1 MRLLT
6 AYKAEKEF
14 NMSKTATTKTITK
27 TENGTVTKLENENG
41 VFAVYVPDEKTTK
54 KTKKEK
60 QTMTNEAIDII
71 RHAETSSE
79 IYSDNGVNA
88 VKVLDSNAKTLVVKA
103 DSIFNDKEILPLMS
117 YADDYKGTEIGNL
130 IDKYNAFGLSA
141 KVSLLEQGGILK
153 QISDKKLYK
162 GMSKTFDDFLKAQGV
177 PKASAYRYIGG
188 YKLCCDAFGKVK
200 PEVLKLGSAVVNKAQ
215 KIGFTREGFQ
225 EVIDKAKADGAEV
238 TPKNIR
244 ELADKYGISYDKEK
258 ADKELPK
265 VKKNESVVEVKPNV
279 KNGDIRFI
287 GGKNGDLWFDIPLA
301 KAVNVGVE
309 TAESALSALANNY
322 GEASTKD
329 VSAVAYLLP
338 RNVVMVVTITKLS
351 TVTTYTHKLTKE
363 DLEAIAKA
371 KAKTVE
377 AKAKAEAKAKVETA
391 KAKAEAKEAKAEA
404 KEAKTK

>member
-1 MRLLT
+1 M
-6 AYKAEKEF
+6 K
-14 NMSKTATTKTITK
+14 KTASTKTASTK
-27 TENGTVTKLENENG
+27 TTNKEGKQAMNNTIIDPKDNMEIAT
-41 VFAVYVPDEKTTK
+41 YKTY
-54 KTKKEK
+54 EP
-60 QTMTNEAIDII
+60 
-71 RHAETSSE
+71 ETISE
-79 IYSDNGVNA
+79 IFSDNGVNA
-88 VKVLDSNAKTLVVKA
+88 VTVHDSKGEAVTVKA
-103 DSIFNDKEILPLMS
+103 DKIFNDKEILPLMT

-162 GMSKTFDDFLKAQGV
+162 GMTKTFDDFLRAQGV

-200 PEVLKLGSAVVNKAQ
+200 PEVIKLGSAVVNKAQ

-225 EVIDKAKADGAEV
+225 EVIDKAKAEGTEV

-244 ELADKYGISYDKEK
+244 ELADKYGISYDKDK

-265 VKKNESVVEVKPNV
+265 AKAEQKVVEVKPNV
-279 KNGDIRFI
+279 KDGNIRFV
-287 GGKNGDLWFDIPLA
+287 GGKSGDLWFDIPIS
-301 KAVNVGVE
+301 KAVNVGAD

-322 GEASTKD
+322 GEASTSG
-329 VSAVAYLLP
+329 VNAVAYLLP
-338 RNVVMVVTITKLS
+338 RNVVMVVTVTKLA

-363 DLEAIAKA
+363 DLETIAKA
-371 KAKTVE
+371 KAKT
-377 AKAKAEAKAKVETA
+377 AEAKSKAEA

-404 KEAKTK
+404 KEAKSK

>member
-1 MRLLT
+1 M
-6 AYKAEKEF
+6 K
-14 NMSKTATTKTITK
+14 KTATTKTTTK
-27 TENGTVTKLENENG
+27 TENGTITKLENDNG
-41 VFAVYVPDEKTTK
+41 VFAVYVPDGKKTTN

-60 QTMTNEAIDII
+60 QTMTDEKVIKPAQPVQPAQPAQLT
-71 RHAETSSE
+71 HTETMSE
-79 IYSDNGVNA
+79 IYTDNGVNA
-88 VKVLDSNAKTLVVKA
+88 VKVNDSNGKTLVVKA
-103 DSIFNDKEILPLMS
+103 DSIFNDKEILPLMT

-215 KIGFTREGFQ
+215 KIGFTRENFQ

-258 ADKELPK
+258 ADKELPR
-265 VKKNESVVEVKPNV
+265 VKATAQKVVEVKPNI
-279 KNGDIRFI
+279 KAGYIRFI
-287 GGKNGDLWFDIPLA
+287 GGKSGDLWFDIPLV
-301 KAVNVGVE
+301 KVVNVGAE
-309 TAESALSALANNY
+309 TAESALSALADNY
-322 GEASTKD
+322 GDVSTKD
-329 VSAVAYLLP
+329 VNAVAYLLP
-338 RNVVMVVTITKLS
+338 RNVVMVVTVTKLA
-351 TVTTYTHKLTKE
+351 TVTTYTHKLNKE

-371 KAKTVE
+371 KAKTAEAKTKAVAKAKTE
-377 AKAKAEAKAKVETA
+377 AAKAKAEV
-391 KAKAEAKEAKAEA
+391 KEAKAEA